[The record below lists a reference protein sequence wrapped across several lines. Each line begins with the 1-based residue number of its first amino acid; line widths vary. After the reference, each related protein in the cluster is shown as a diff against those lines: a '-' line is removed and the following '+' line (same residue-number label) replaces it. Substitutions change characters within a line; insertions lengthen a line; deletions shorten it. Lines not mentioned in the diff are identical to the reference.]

1 MDGKGLI
8 SQMADASPFE
18 VLADLLQSG
27 RAQPALSSDRLAPS
41 AFYDLHYRVMV
52 IASTVEIHA
61 QADVAGNRQIQT
73 GRLKLLQF
81 VACRPWLMPT
91 LREWSGTRRA
101 RQLSVLSTQ
110 RFRRGFLGD
119 TTHDRVV
126 DFLVAHSVFVRLG
139 VHLVTDL
146 NVHILSTLYSSAVDQ
161 QLFSAERQAL
171 HDLLGV
177 KITNR
182 MLEGQ

>member
-1 MDGKGLI
+1 
-8 SQMADASPFE
+8 MADTSPFK

-27 RAQPALSSDRLAPS
+27 RAQPALSRDRLAPS
-41 AFYDLHYRVMV
+41 AFYDLHYRIMV
-52 IASTVEIHA
+52 IASAVEIHA
-61 QADVAGNRQIQT
+61 KPDVAGKRHIHT

-146 NVHILSTLYSSAVDQ
+146 NVHILSTLYSSAVEQ
-161 QLFSAERQAL
+161 QLFSAERHTL
-171 HDLLGV
+171 HDLLGIR
-177 KITNR
+177 ITNK